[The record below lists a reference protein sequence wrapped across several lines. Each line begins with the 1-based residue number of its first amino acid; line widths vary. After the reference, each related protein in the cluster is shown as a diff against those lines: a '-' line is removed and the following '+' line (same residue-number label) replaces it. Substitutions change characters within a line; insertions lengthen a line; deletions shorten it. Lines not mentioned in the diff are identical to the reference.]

1 MGRRKAFLEA
11 VYSGICLL
19 HASSFCLSNFATTN
33 STDSAA
39 SALAIYSFNHLRSAI
54 PIIARS
60 KEKEVKAMM
69 MMKTKKV
76 KLYGEKLRKL
86 NTAIHERDGNCCI
99 ICGRYVDPG
108 EKFHH
113 EPCGALKSDEISK
126 GVTLCYDC
134 HQERHCGAGSRIVK
148 EQIKEYL
155 QGLYGDA

>member
-1 MGRRKAFLEA
+1 MRAGRQ
-11 VYSGICLL
+11 GIRAGSCD
-19 HASSFCLSNFATTN
+19 AEGK
-33 STDSAA
+33 
-39 SALAIYSFNHLRSAI
+39 R
-54 PIIARS
+54 
-60 KEKEVKAMM
+60 VKAMM

-134 HQERHCGAGSRIVK
+134 HQERHCGAGSRVVK

>member
-1 MGRRKAFLEA
+1 
-11 VYSGICLL
+11 
-19 HASSFCLSNFATTN
+19 
-33 STDSAA
+33 
-39 SALAIYSFNHLRSAI
+39 
-54 PIIARS
+54 
-60 KEKEVKAMM
+60 MM

-113 EPCGALKSDEISK
+113 EPCGALKSDEISQ

-134 HQERHCGAGSRIVK
+134 HQERHCGAGSRVVK

-155 QGLYGDA
+155 QELYGDA

>member
-1 MGRRKAFLEA
+1 MDR
-11 VYSGICLL
+11 I
-19 HASSFCLSNFATTN
+19 SNQ
-33 STDSAA
+33 SI
-39 SALAIYSFNHLRSAI
+39 LNHLRSVI

-134 HQERHCGAGSRIVK
+134 HQERHCGAGSRVVK

>member
-1 MGRRKAFLEA
+1 MNTVGSSIFKVNGNQLAPSTNKARFIKR
-11 VYSGICLL
+11 SGFK
-19 HASSFCLSNFATTN
+19 HE
-33 STDSAA
+33 
-39 SALAIYSFNHLRSAI
+39 YHLRSVI

-134 HQERHCGAGSRIVK
+134 HQERHCGTGSRVVK